1 MGTHFL
7 PSFWDICT
15 ESKKISLSQASLL
28 SSPIEYLKGVG
39 PLRADMLKKEL
50 EIYTFG
56 DLLQH
61 FPYRHIDK
69 TQLNTIASISPDQEF
84 IQVKGVLQGIEMIG
98 ERRAKR
104 MVSQLKDA
112 TGQLELAWFQGINW
126 VQKNLVEGQ
135 VYLVYGRVSFFN
147 GRAQIVHPEIEP
159 FVAATQGQKALL
171 EPIYSST
178 EKLKSRG
185 LNGKQIG
192 KLTQTLFQ
200 QISNNDLPE
209 NLPSHL
215 LTNRMSRW
223 EAFRQ
228 VHFPTSPEMY
238 KKALDRLIFEELFIA
253 QLRINLIKIQRHKNS
268 RGHLFEKVGDYFN
281 DFYNKYLPFEL
292 TGAQKRVIKEIRLD
306 TAKGKQM
313 NRLLQGDVGSG
324 KTMIA
329 LLSMLIAAD
338 T

>member
-1 MGTHFL
+1 M
-7 PSFWDICT
+7 
-15 ESKKISLSQASLL
+15 
-28 SSPIEYLKGVG
+28 
-39 PLRADMLKKEL
+39 
-50 EIYTFG
+50 
-56 DLLQH
+56 
-61 FPYRHIDK
+61 
-69 TQLNTIASISPDQEF
+69 
-84 IQVKGVLQGIEMIG
+84 
-98 ERRAKR
+98 
-104 MVSQLKDA
+104 
-112 TGQLELAWFQGINW
+112 
-126 VQKNLVEGQ
+126 
-135 VYLVYGRVSFFN
+135 
-147 GRAQIVHPEIEP
+147 HPEIEP

-200 QISNNDLPE
+200 QISSNDLPE

-228 VHFPTSPEMY
+228 VHFPTTPEMY

-268 RGHLFEKVGDYFN
+268 KGHLFEKVGVYFN

-292 TGAQKRVIKEIRLD
+292 TGAQKESLKKL
-306 TAKGKQM
+306 G
-313 NRLLQGDVGSG
+313 
-324 KTMIA
+324 
-329 LLSMLIAAD
+329 
-338 T
+338 